1 MEMNSSLWW
10 RDTDNGLKVAAP
22 QHDNLLL
29 CLSPQKIQDTT
40 IHSSYLMCVLLSVS
54 SPLNGNRL
62 CNGAWWT
69 LCMVVCGEEKSQ
81 ENVWCV
87 LLVEKR
93 NLISNCV
100 LMVWKFL
107 VRVGC
112 HNGLCVVLLPKVAC
126 CMLLWKMQ
134 PIFKIIVWNLLP
146 FPHEIVCQCC
156 FPLKSSFLSA
166 RVVKIII

>member
-10 RDTDNGLKVAAP
+10 RNIDNGLKVAAP

-29 CLSPQKIQDTT
+29 CLSSQKIQDTT

-54 SPLNGNRL
+54 SLLNGNCL
-62 CNGAWWT
+62 CNGARWT
-69 LCMVVCGEEKSQ
+69 LCMAACGEEKSQ

-93 NLISNCV
+93 NLISNYV
-100 LMVWKFL
+100 LMVWRFL

-112 HNGLCVVLLPKVAC
+112 HNGLWVVLLPKVSC
-126 CMLLWKMQ
+126 CVLLWKMQ

-146 FPHEIVCQCC
+146 FPHGIVCHYCL
-156 FPLKSSFLSA
+156 PLKSSFLSA
-166 RVVKIII
+166 RAVKIII